1 MIEKDWKNKISHRK
15 EKEIIAKQVLKYV
28 NDGDVIGFGSG
39 STSYLTAIEIS
50 KFIKENSIKV
60 KAITTSSTME
70 KICKELNIETTTLE
84 KDNIDWSFDGA
95 DEVDE
100 NSWLIKGLGGA
111 LLKEKINIKNS
122 PRNFI
127 LIDKSKMVKKL
138 GKKCPVP
145 IEVKKKDIKKVTEE
159 LKKMDIKKIENRL
172 AKDGKKYVTDN
183 GNYIIDCWFN
193 EIEEDLEERI
203 NQIDGVLD
211 NGLFINYNI
220 NIILD

>member
-1 MIEKDWKNKISHRK
+1 MIENDWKNNISHRK
-15 EKEIIAKQVLKYV
+15 EKEIIAKQILKYV
-28 NDGDVIGFGSG
+28 KDGDVIGFGSG

-50 KFIKENSIKV
+50 KYIKENNINI

-70 KICKELNIETTTLE
+70 KICKELKIKTTTLE
-84 KDNIDWSFDGA
+84 KDKIDWSFDGA

-111 LLKEKINIKNS
+111 LLKEKINIKSS

-145 IEVKKKDIKKVTEE
+145 IEVKKKDVKKVTEE
-159 LKKMDIKKIENRL
+159 LKKMNVKKIENRL